1 MFCPRCGQQM
11 ASDARFCSRCG
22 FVLGSVSQLL
32 VTNGIP
38 GQIETQIPAPLP
50 PTQRDK
56 GIKLG
61 AKILFFAAV
70 LIPLAII
77 LSIAIDEP
85 GPLAIPFLGVVV
97 GAALML
103 YARLFW
109 AHHTFPRQ
117 GYQIGVPS
125 PFIQNPQNPMLP
137 PPSAVPVNNYR
148 APRLNT
154 ADMQERPSVVEH
166 TTKLLEQ
173 EPE

>member
-11 ASDARFCSRCG
+11 APDARFCSKCG
-22 FVLGSVSQLL
+22 FVLQSVSQLL
-32 VTNGIP
+32 MTNGIP

-50 PTQRDK
+50 PSQRDK
-56 GIKLG
+56 VIKIG

-77 LSIAIDEP
+77 LSIAVDEP
-85 GPLAIPFLGVVV
+85 GPLVIPLLTGLA
-97 GAALML
+97 GATLML
-103 YARLFW
+103 YARLFL

-125 PFIQNPQNPMLP
+125 QFIQNPQNPMLP
-137 PPSAVPVNNYR
+137 QPSAIPVNSYR